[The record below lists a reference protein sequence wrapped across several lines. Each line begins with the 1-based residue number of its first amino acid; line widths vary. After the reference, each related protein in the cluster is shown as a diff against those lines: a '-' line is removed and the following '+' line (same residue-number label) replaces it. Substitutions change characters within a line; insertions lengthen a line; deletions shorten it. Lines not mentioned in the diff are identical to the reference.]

1 MRNVRER
8 LDRKMRD
15 PYLMRFFSRVNSSM
29 SIEGTGCTES
39 FPTDIANVRFLSWKC
54 LLCMK
59 KNEEETK
66 WYVVV
71 RHCRDNWTKNETT
84 GAKQRLFVTLS
95 LCEKITK
102 HESHKFRSLDCIPSF
117 PATTTWR
124 EIAFFLTDSP
134 SPLLFSNLMMLV
146 NKQQ

>member
-1 MRNVRER
+1 MK
-8 LDRKMRD
+8 RKQNDM
-15 PYLMRFFSRVNSSM
+15 LWLGIVVI
-29 SIEGTGCTES
+29 IEQ
-39 FPTDIANVRFLSWKC
+39 
-54 LLCMK
+54 
-59 KNEEETK
+59 K
-66 WYVVV
+66 W
-71 RHCRDNWTKNETT
+71 ETT

-134 SPLLFSNLMMLV
+134 SPLPFSNWMMLV
-146 NKQQ
+146 NK